1 MLIERYLF
9 RQLLIPTLLAL
20 AALTTVAFLSQSLS
34 ALDLVVDQRQG
45 VGLLLEVTLLALP
58 QLVALILPIAVFVAG
73 AVSLNRLHN
82 EHEIVVCFAG
92 GMSRW
97 RVISPAMRLA
107 AAATLASLVLGL
119 WVGPLASQAM
129 RAALFKAQ
137 ADVAASFVQ
146 PGQFTQPAAGLTVY
160 AQGASPEGE
169 FTNLFVHQQ
178 RDDASTTFNAQS
190 GRIAERD
197 GKPLLVMRHGSSQE
211 LNAEGVLNFLS
222 FDEYALDLSPF
233 LPKQTTM
240 RLKTSD
246 RYLHELLFP
255 DLTQDIERRYRLKML
270 AEGHSR
276 IASPLYSIAMM
287 AIVLAAVIG
296 GPFSRMG
303 YARRIAAAGAA
314 AAAARLLGFAAQALA
329 IHEAWLNVLQYAFPL
344 IAAGLAFAV
353 LFSRPRERRRGARRP
368 SAGASPLAMA
378 ARP

>member
-9 RQLLIPTLLAL
+9 RQLLVPTLLAL
-20 AALTTVAFLSQSLS
+20 AAMTMIAFLSQSLS

-45 VGLLLEVTLLALP
+45 LGLLLEVTLLALP
-58 QLVALILPIAVFVAG
+58 QLIALILPIAVFVA
-73 AVSLNRLHN
+73 AAIALNRLHS

-97 RVISPAMRLA
+97 RVISPTMRLA
-107 AAATLASLVLGL
+107 VAATLISLALGL

-129 RAALFKAQ
+129 RAVLFTAQ

-146 PGQFTQPAAGLTVY
+146 PGQFGQPAAGLTVF
-160 AQGASPEGE
+160 AQGVSPEGE

-178 RDDASTTFNAQS
+178 RDAASTTFNAQT

-211 LNAEGVLNFLS
+211 LNTRGVLNFLS

-233 LPKQTTM
+233 MPKRTAM

-255 DLTQDIERRYRLKML
+255 DLTQSIERRYRLKML

-276 IASPLYSIAMM
+276 IASPLYNIAMM

-303 YARRIAAAGAA
+303 YARRIGAAGAA

-329 IHEAWLNVLQYAFPL
+329 IHEPWLNVLQYAFPL
-344 IAAGLAFAV
+344 IATGLSFAV
-353 LFSRPRERRRGARRP
+353 LFGRPDERRQGAR
-368 SAGASPLAMA
+368 ASPLTMA

>member
-73 AVSLNRLHN
+73 AVSLNRLHS

-107 AAATLASLVLGL
+107 AVATLTSLVLGL
-119 WVGPLASQAM
+119 WVGPLASHAM
-129 RAALFKAQ
+129 RALLFKAQ
-137 ADVAASFVQ
+137 ADVAASFIQ
-146 PGQFTQPAAGLTVY
+146 PGQFAEPAAGLTVY
-160 AQGASPEGE
+160 AQNVNPEGA

-178 RDDASTTFNAQS
+178 RDAASTTFNAQT
-190 GRIAERD
+190 GRIVERD

-211 LNAEGVLNFLS
+211 LNAAGVLNFLS

-233 LPKQTTM
+233 LPKQTAM

-246 RYLHELLFP
+246 RYLHELMFP
-255 DLTQDIERRYRLKML
+255 DLSQAIERRYRLKML

-276 IASPLYSIAMM
+276 IASPLHNIAMM

-296 GPFSRMG
+296 GPFTRMG

-314 AAAARLLGFAAQALA
+314 AAAVRLLGFAAQALA
-329 IHEAWLNVLQYAFPL
+329 IHEVWLNVFQYAFPL
-344 IAAGLAFAV
+344 IAVGLSFAL
-353 LFSRPRERRRGARRP
+353 LFRRP
-368 SAGASPLAMA
+368 SARGRSAVVSPLAMA